1 MKLCAAILA
10 FSLTISA
17 IPAFAADDMM
27 TSVTGAAK
35 GAATQAA
42 TDKMNKT
49 LGTQP
54 PAATAPVTPTA
65 PAPTVQSVKDQAQKA
80 ATDKATQASTN
91 AINGALGK

>member
-10 FSLTISA
+10 FSLTLSA

-54 PAATAPVTPTA
+54 PAATAPAPPT
-65 PAPTVQSVKDQAQKA
+65 PTVQSVKDQAQKA